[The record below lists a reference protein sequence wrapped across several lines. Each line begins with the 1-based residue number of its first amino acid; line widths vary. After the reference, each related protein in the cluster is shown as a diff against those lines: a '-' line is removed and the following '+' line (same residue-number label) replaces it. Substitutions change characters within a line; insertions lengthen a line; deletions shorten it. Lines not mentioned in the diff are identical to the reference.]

1 MRALLVRHSVSKG
14 NIVNNH
20 LIGYVVTFVCA
31 ALIGV
36 GVGTLR
42 APARAPAICIK
53 ALDSA
58 DANFKVL
65 GQAMTSASKVVTAA
79 TGGDNAG
86 VAAGV
91 NEINAAG
98 SRMTL
103 TAYRTARDACRAD
116 K

>member
-1 MRALLVRHSVSKG
+1 MNK
-14 NIVNNH
+14 H
-20 LIGYVVTFVCA
+20 LIGYTATFVCA

-36 GVGTLR
+36 GVGTSR

-65 GQAMTSASKVVTAA
+65 GEAMTSASKVVTAA
-79 TGGDNAG
+79 TGGDDAG
-86 VAAGV
+86 ITAGV

-116 K
+116 R